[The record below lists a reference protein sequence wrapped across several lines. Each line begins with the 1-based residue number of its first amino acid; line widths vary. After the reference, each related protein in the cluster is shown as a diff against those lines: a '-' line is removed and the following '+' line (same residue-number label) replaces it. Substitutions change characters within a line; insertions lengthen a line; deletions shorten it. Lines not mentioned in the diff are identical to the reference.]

1 MRVRLFDG
9 FDLVSP
15 QGRAVRFATRKAA
28 LVFAALVLA
37 GKKGRTREAL
47 AEAFWPDRGEAQA
60 RNSLR
65 QALVDIRRVF
75 PSGEGAAI
83 HIAGDNECL
92 VLTASDD
99 DVDVWLFDHKASA
112 SDAAA
117 LAFAADLYVGDLLGA
132 QPASEGVEWFAPY
145 RMGYR
150 RTALELVE
158 RLSLASPRGGSP
170 EELSCERLAE
180 RLLKTDPSA
189 EEAHRALIRIY
200 LDRGKANAALRQYLL
215 CQEVLRRDLGVEPEQ
230 ATRALL
236 SGQIDGTPDQ
246 SPVVAQSPAGPAQ
259 ASISVPRRRRDQPSI
274 VVMPF
279 DNLSGGDDSYFVDGV
294 VEEITAALSRVRDF
308 FVIARQS
315 AFVFKGRFIDVR
327 EVGEELGV
335 AYVVEGTVRR
345 GGSRLRISVQ
355 LVDAQSRNQLWSD
368 RYEGDTSELF
378 AFQDRIAAQ
387 VAGAIH
393 PAVRLAEIEA
403 ARSTPPADLGA
414 YDLVMRAFPKLW
426 GQNSESM
433 NEAVAILRQAIDLDP
448 DYGRAHALLAWC
460 LALSA
465 QYLWTNDTA
474 GTMAVAMDEVGKATG
489 LIENDPT
496 ALTACGS
503 AASLAGDIEK
513 GLTFIEAA
521 LSLDPNNAWAWNR
534 FGWVGIYQNE
544 PENARARFERA
555 MALSPLDP
563 FAFNMK
569 MGVGAT
575 LSLEGRWKEAAE
587 IATDVVTRH
596 PNVTWAYRMLA
607 SWAAMADD
615 LATARWAARRFLELQ
630 PDFTIARHAAL
641 PVSRRLPHLQH
652 VIAGLIRAGIPEK

>member
-1 MRVRLFDG
+1 MTDN
-9 FDLVSP
+9 
-15 QGRAVRFATRKAA
+15 
-28 LVFAALVLA
+28 VLE
-37 GKKGRTREAL
+37 TLE
-47 AEAFWPDRGEAQA
+47 
-60 RNSLR
+60 
-65 QALVDIRRVF
+65 I
-75 PSGEGAAI
+75 
-83 HIAGDNECL
+83 
-92 VLTASDD
+92 
-99 DVDVWLFDHKASA
+99 
-112 SDAAA
+112 
-117 LAFAADLYVGDLLGA
+117 GDLLKLLPHRYPFLLIDRIVDVDGDNSA
-132 QPASEGVEWFAPY
+132 TGIKNVTFNEPHFQGHFPGQP
-145 RMGYR
+145 
-150 RTALELVE
+150 
-158 RLSLASPRGGSP
+158 
-170 EELSCERLAE
+170 
-180 RLLKTDPSA
+180 
-189 EEAHRALIRIY
+189 
-200 LDRGKANAALRQYLL
+200 
-215 CQEVLRRDLGVEPEQ
+215 
-230 ATRALL
+230 
-236 SGQIDGTPDQ
+236 
-246 SPVVAQSPAGPAQ
+246 
-259 ASISVPRRRRDQPSI
+259 
-274 VVMPF
+274 VMP
-279 DNLSGGDDSYFVDGV
+279 GV
-294 VEEITAALSRVRDF
+294 LIIEAM
-308 FVIARQS
+308 
-315 AFVFKGRFIDVR
+315 
-327 EVGEELGV
+327 
-335 AYVVEGTVRR
+335 
-345 GGSRLRISVQ
+345 
-355 LVDAQSRNQLWSD
+355 
-368 RYEGDTSELF
+368 
-378 AFQDRIAAQ
+378 AQ

-460 LALSA
+460 LALSV